1 MRYNIFGFCAKDAEM
16 ILRCVRVLQ
25 VCLAM
30 AFAQNAYTQDYI
42 PIFSH
47 DYSSRLSVEI
57 DPVTFILKGHSFH
70 LRYQPMF
77 TEKFLIGIGAY
88 AMNLPEPV
96 LNMNSENRDKGWE
109 VRIRSAYLLYGELYP
124 KRANHG
130 WFIGEQIGF
139 QSFRVSNDREESG
152 FAEFNSVLLMT
163 YVGYSWHPYKGSF
176 YIKPWI
182 GLGLS
187 EKVDGINTVGTL
199 RYDVGPLF
207 PFFTVHMGYTF

>member
-1 MRYNIFGFCAKDAEM
+1 M
-16 ILRCVRVLQ
+16 ILRCLRVL
-25 VCLAM
+25 VVFIPM
-30 AFAQNAYTQDYI
+30 VFAQNAYTQDYI
-42 PIFSH
+42 PIFSR
-47 DYSSRLSVEI
+47 DYSSRFSVEI
-57 DPVTFILKGHSFH
+57 DPGTFILRGHSLY

-96 LNMNSENRDKGWE
+96 LNFSAGNRDKGWQ
-109 VRIRSAYLLYGELYP
+109 VRIRSAYFLYGELYL

-139 QSFRVSNDREESG
+139 QSFRVSNDTEESG
-152 FAEFNSVLLMT
+152 SAEFNNLLLMT
-163 YVGYSWHPYKGSF
+163 YLGYSWHPYKGSF

-182 GLGLS
+182 GVGLA
-187 EKVDGINTVGTL
+187 EMVDGINTVGTL

-207 PFFTVHMGYTF
+207 PFFTVHIGYTF